1 MTEFVS
7 AQLLDTEP
15 TIEVRRP
22 RPDAALVVLGGEH
35 DLQSAP
41 LVEQAGAEAL
51 LTCSHLIVDLSPVL
65 FIDSSII
72 NLLVRL
78 RNEANAKDRRFNV
91 VVGTTP
97 SVMRTLE
104 ICGVLQV
111 LNRVSSVDAAL
122 AESAPAPA

>member
-65 FIDSSII
+65 FIDSSACFHYGSR
-72 NLLVRL
+72 NAVRP
-78 RNEANAKDRRFNV
+78 RFQFMYTL
-91 VVGTTP
+91 TTP
-97 SVMRTLE
+97 CRCDLFQTQFEARYPVPD
-104 ICGVLQV
+104 
-111 LNRVSSVDAAL
+111 DASAL
-122 AESAPAPA
+122 RRMVTEPWRRKPR